1 VGDPDEVGKEVHPK
15 NEMGVTTPLQSNGK
29 PTGAGRSFPTPG
41 NDREKTWERE
51 VHLKNEMGHNTPLPG
66 AIVPEDLIAAPP
78 HQTKC
83 QVCQSRPA
91 TLKSR
96 DGQVWICD
104 VCQRIILRA
113 RAREMGV
120 QS

>member
-1 VGDPDEVGKEVHPK
+1 MGGYYVPPVKREAHRSGKV
-15 NEMGVTTPLQSNGK
+15 NTPL
-29 PTGAGRSFPTPG
+29 G
-41 NDREKTWERE
+41 NDRGKTWERE

-66 AIVPEDLIAAPP
+66 AIDPEDLIAAPP

-120 QS
+120 RP